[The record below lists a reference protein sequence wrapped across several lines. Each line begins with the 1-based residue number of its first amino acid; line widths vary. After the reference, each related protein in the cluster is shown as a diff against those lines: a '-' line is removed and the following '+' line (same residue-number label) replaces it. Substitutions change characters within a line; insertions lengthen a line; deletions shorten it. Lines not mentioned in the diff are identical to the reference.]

1 MCPLQEIKRRK
12 KNFINFLFVLQ
23 HTFPSYVKR
32 LLSLS
37 PLADFKA
44 FPIHHSLS
52 LSLSLILT
60 RVTSR
65 KEEVSSH
72 SLVSPYQHSPH
83 SIDPRIKRARL
94 EKGDG
99 IISVGV
105 VDCGDCGG
113 QVHGFV
119 ARQVYFDD
127 RVLDEFLTLIQIE
140 CRDMSK
146 RDGVVT

>member
-12 KNFINFLFVLQ
+12 KKFYKLFIRIIAHVSFLHKAFSLSLPLLTLK
-23 HTFPSYVKR
+23 HFLSTT
-32 LLSLS
+32 LSLS
-37 PLADFKA
+37 V
-44 FPIHHSLS
+44 
-52 LSLSLILT
+52 SLILT

-119 ARQVYFDD
+119 AR
-127 RVLDEFLTLIQIE
+127 
-140 CRDMSK
+140 
-146 RDGVVT
+146 